1 MRTKKAY
8 QMTITFLNPS
18 NAPKPAA
25 NYSNLAIIPA
35 GKKLLS
41 ISGQIGNNIEGEIA
55 ESLEEQYRLALQN
68 INLIVESQGGTKEDI
83 AKITVF
89 MTDEPDWI
97 KIKSAADEFLPS
109 PRPSMSFIYVK
120 GLFRPDIKVEVEG
133 LAAVD

>member
-1 MRTKKAY
+1 
-8 QMTITFLNPS
+8 MTITFHNPS

-25 NYSNLAIIPA
+25 NYSNVAVIPP

-41 ISGQIGNNIEGEIA
+41 ISGQIGNDIEGEIA
-55 ESLEEQYRLALQN
+55 ESLEDQYRLALQN
-68 INLIVESQGGTKEDI
+68 INLIVESQGGTKDDI

-89 MTDEPDWI
+89 MTDEPDWE
-97 KIKSAADEFLPS
+97 KIKSAADAFLPS

-120 GLFRPDIKVEVEG
+120 GLFRPDIKVEIEA

>member
-1 MRTKKAY
+1 MA
-8 QMTITFLNPS
+8 ITFLDPS

-25 NYSNLAIIPA
+25 NYSNVAVIPA
-35 GKKLLS
+35 EKKLLS
-41 ISGQIGNNIEGEIA
+41 ISGQIGNDMEGNVA
-55 ESLEEQYRLALQN
+55 EGLEGQYRLALQN
-68 INLIVESQGGTKEDI
+68 INLIVESQGGTKESI

-89 MTDEPDWI
+89 MTDEPDWV

-120 GLFRPDIKVEVEG
+120 GLFRPDIKVEIEA

>member
-1 MRTKKAY
+1 
-8 QMTITFLNPS
+8 MTITFLNPS

-25 NYSNLAIIPA
+25 NYSNVAIIPA

-41 ISGQIGNNIEGEIA
+41 ISGQIGNDIEGEIA
-55 ESLEEQYRLALQN
+55 ESLEDQYRLALQN
-68 INLIVESQGGTKEDI
+68 INLIVESQGGTKDDI

-89 MTDEPDWI
+89 MTDEPDWE
-97 KIKSAADEFLPS
+97 KIKSAAGAFLPS

-120 GLFRPDIKVEVEG
+120 GLFRPDIKVEIEA

>member
-1 MRTKKAY
+1 
-8 QMTITFLNPS
+8 MTITFLNPS

-25 NYSNLAIIPA
+25 NYSNVAIIPA

-41 ISGQIGNNIEGEIA
+41 ISGQIGNDIEGEIA
-55 ESLEEQYRLALQN
+55 ESLEDQYRLALQN
-68 INLIVESQGGTKEDI
+68 INLIVESQRGTKDDI

-89 MTDEPDWI
+89 MTDEPDWV
-97 KIKSAADEFLPS
+97 KIKSAADEFLHS

>member
-1 MRTKKAY
+1 
-8 QMTITFLNPS
+8 MTITFLNPS

-25 NYSNLAIIPA
+25 NYSNLAVIPA

-41 ISGQIGNNIEGEIA
+41 ISGLIGNNIQGEVA
-55 ESLEEQYRLALQN
+55 ESLQDQYRLALQN
-68 INLIVESQGGTKEDI
+68 INLIVESQGGTKEAI

-89 MTDEPDWI
+89 MTDEPDWAR
-97 KIKSAADEFLPS
+97 IKSAADEFLPS

-120 GLFRPDIKVEVEG
+120 GLFREDIKVEIEA

>member
-1 MRTKKAY
+1 
-8 QMTITFLNPS
+8 MTITFLNPS

-25 NYSNLAIIPA
+25 NYSNVAIIPA

-41 ISGQIGNNIEGEIA
+41 ISGQIGNDIEGEIA
-55 ESLEEQYRLALQN
+55 ESLEDQYRLALQN
-68 INLIVESQGGTKEDI
+68 INLIVKSQGGTKEDI

-89 MTDEPDWI
+89 MTNEPDWV

>member
-1 MRTKKAY
+1 MITNKAY

-25 NYSNLAIIPA
+25 NYSNVAIIPA

-41 ISGQIGNNIEGEIA
+41 ISGQIGNDIEGEIA
-55 ESLEEQYRLALQN
+55 ESLEDQYRLALQN
-68 INLIVESQGGTKEDI
+68 INLIVESQRGTKDDI

-89 MTDEPDWI
+89 MTDEPDWV
-97 KIKSAADEFLPS
+97 KIKSAADDFLPS

>member
-1 MRTKKAY
+1 
-8 QMTITFLNPS
+8 MTIAFLNPS

-25 NYSNLAIIPA
+25 NYSNVAVIPS

-41 ISGQIGNNIEGEIA
+41 ISGQIGNDMEGNIA
-55 ESLEEQYRLALQN
+55 EGLEDQYRLALQN
-68 INLIVESQGGTKEDI
+68 INLIVESQGGTKEAI

-89 MTDEPDWI
+89 MIDEPDWL

-120 GLFRPDIKVEVEG
+120 GLFRADIKVEIEA

>member
-1 MRTKKAY
+1 
-8 QMTITFLNPS
+8 MTITFLNPS

-25 NYSNLAIIPA
+25 NYSNVAIIPA

-41 ISGQIGNNIEGEIA
+41 ISGQIGNEIEGEIA
-55 ESLEEQYRLALQN
+55 ESLEDQYRLALQN
-68 INLIVESQGGTKEDI
+68 INLIVESQGGTKDDI

-89 MTDEPDWI
+89 MTDEPDWV

>member
-1 MRTKKAY
+1 
-8 QMTITFLNPS
+8 MTITFLNQS

-25 NYSNLAIIPA
+25 NYSNVAVIPSR
-35 GKKLLS
+35 KKLLS
-41 ISGQIGNNIEGEIA
+41 ISGQIGNDMEGNIA
-55 ESLEEQYRLALQN
+55 EGLEDQYRLALQN
-68 INLIVESQGGTKEDI
+68 INLIVESQGGTKEAI

-89 MTDEPDWI
+89 MIDEPDWL

-120 GLFRPDIKVEVEG
+120 GLFRPDIKVEIEA

>member
-1 MRTKKAY
+1 
-8 QMTITFLNPS
+8 MTITFLNPPNS
-18 NAPKPAA
+18 PKPAA
-25 NYSNLAIIPA
+25 NYSNVAIIPA

-41 ISGQIGNNIEGEIA
+41 ISGQIGNDIEGEIA
-55 ESLEEQYRLALQN
+55 ESLEDQYRLALQN

-89 MTDEPDWI
+89 MTDEPDWV

-109 PRPSMSFIYVK
+109 PRPSMSFIYLK

>member
-1 MRTKKAY
+1 
-8 QMTITFLNPS
+8 MTITFLNPS

-25 NYSNLAIIPA
+25 NYSNVAIIPA

-41 ISGQIGNNIEGEIA
+41 ISGQIGNDIEGEIA
-55 ESLEEQYRLALQN
+55 ESLEDQYRLALQN
-68 INLIVESQGGTKEDI
+68 INLMVESQRGTKDDI

-89 MTDEPDWI
+89 MTDEPDWV

>member
-1 MRTKKAY
+1 
-8 QMTITFLNPS
+8 MTITFLSPS

-41 ISGQIGNNIEGEIA
+41 ISGQIGNDIEGNIA
-55 ESLEEQYRLALQN
+55 ESLEDQYRLALKN
-68 INLIVESQGGTKEDI
+68 IKLIVESQGGTKNDI

-89 MTDEPDWI
+89 ILDEPDWN
-97 KIKSAADEFLPS
+97 KIKPAGDEFLLS

-120 GLFRPDIKVEVEG
+120 GLFRPDIKVEIEA

>member
-1 MRTKKAY
+1 
-8 QMTITFLNPS
+8 MTITFLNPS

-25 NYSNLAIIPA
+25 NYSNVAIIPA

-55 ESLEEQYRLALQN
+55 ESLEDQYRLALQN
-68 INLIVESQGGTKEDI
+68 INLLVESQGGTKEDI

-89 MTDEPDWI
+89 MTDEPDWV

>member
-1 MRTKKAY
+1 
-8 QMTITFLNPS
+8 MTITFLNPS

-25 NYSNLAIIPA
+25 NYSNVAIIPA

-41 ISGQIGNNIEGEIA
+41 ISGQVGNNIEGEIA
-55 ESLEEQYRLALQN
+55 ESLEDQYRLALQN

-89 MTDEPDWI
+89 MTDEPDWV

>member
-1 MRTKKAY
+1 
-8 QMTITFLNPS
+8 MTR
-18 NAPKPAA
+18 KD
-25 NYSNLAIIPA
+25 YSNVAFIPA

-41 ISGQIGNNIEGEIA
+41 ISGQIGNDMEGNVA
-55 ESLEEQYRLALQN
+55 ERLEEQYRLALQN
-68 INLIVESQGGTKEDI
+68 INLIVESQGGTKDNI

-89 MTDEPDWI
+89 MTDEPDWV

>member
-1 MRTKKAY
+1 
-8 QMTITFLNPS
+8 MTITFLNPS

-25 NYSNLAIIPA
+25 NYSNVAIIPA

-41 ISGQIGNNIEGEIA
+41 ISGQIGNDIEGEIA
-55 ESLEEQYRLALQN
+55 ESLEDQYRLALQN
-68 INLIVESQGGTKEDI
+68 INLIVESQGGTKDDI

-89 MTDEPDWI
+89 ITDEPDWV